1 MGVITL
7 TFTQPLNESLQIGD
21 TVYYV
26 PTTTI
31 DGFNTGTSGR
41 RVMGTVITIPTPLTL
56 TCNIDDSTPRPGA
69 TDFILFSKDNQAN
82 MASLL
87 GYYASVTMKNN
98 AVGYAELFSIGS
110 EFSVSS
116 K

>member
-7 TFTQPLNESLQIGD
+7 TFAQPLNQSLQIGD
-21 TVYYV
+21 IVYYTSTSTV
-26 PTTTI
+26 GGFTTGGSI
-31 DGFNTGTSGR
+31 IK
-41 RVMGTVITIPTPLTL
+41 MGSVVTIPSQTVL
-56 TCNIDDSTPRPGA
+56 TCNIDDETDRPGA

-87 GYYASVTMKNN
+87 GYFAEVHLKNN
-98 AVGYAELFSIGS
+98 ATIKAELFSVGS
-110 EFSVSS
+110 EFSESS